1 MTSFRTYALAVTLA
15 AAGCNTPPPPESVPA
30 SRPCIAPELRER
42 IELSMVRQAQWQP
55 NLPLTGMVSY
65 DEEKVYRFVPLLSGV
80 VKQLNVKLGDR
91 VRKGQLLMEIQS
103 PELSAMATELEV
115 ARAQLAFAE
124 RKLQAEQQLRQSGVS
139 ADKDVLEAQSEAAA
153 ARSAIA
159 RITQAVSIYG
169 GSLEKGALLVRA
181 ALDGYIVEKNIVT
194 GAQVEAGQAPLFVL
208 SDLEEVWVQ
217 ANIYTGQ
224 LGEIEKGQ
232 SVQITTTAYPGKMF
246 EGRIDRLSGVF
257 DPEERVLKAIITLH
271 NRDLRLKPGMMVEV
285 NVRQSAASAA
295 AVPVSAAV
303 FDNNRFH
310 VLRYHSECEVDII
323 PVETAF
329 ETKDTL
335 YIRNGVAPGDT
346 IITRNPL
353 LIYAWLKDN

>member
-1 MTSFRTYALAVTLA
+1 MTSTKIYALAVLLA
-15 AAGCNTPPPPESVPA
+15 AAGCSNPQPESQPA
-30 SRPCIAPELRER
+30 TRRCIAPELRER
-42 IELSMVRQAQWQP
+42 IQLETIRQAHWQP
-55 NLPLTGMVSY
+55 NLPLTGMVGY
-65 DEEKVYRFVPLLSGV
+65 DEERVYRFVPLLSGV
-80 VKQLNVKLGDR
+80 VSQMNVKLGDR

-103 PELSAMATELEV
+103 PELSTMATELAT
-115 ARAQLAFAE
+115 ARAQLALAQ

-139 ADKDVLEAQSEAAA
+139 ADQDLLEAQAEAAA
-153 ARSAIA
+153 AQSAIA
-159 RITQAVSIYG
+159 RITKSAAIYG
-169 GSLEKGALLVRA
+169 GSLESGTLLVRA
-181 ALDGYIVEKNIVT
+181 ALDGYIVEKNVVA
-194 GAQVEAGQAPLFVL
+194 GAQVEAGQNPLFVL

-224 LGEIEKGQ
+224 LGEISKGQ
-232 SVQITTTAYPGKMF
+232 VARITTTAYPGKVF

-285 NVRQSAASAA
+285 AVQKAAEAVA

-310 VLRYHSECEVDII
+310 VLKYRNECEVDII

-335 YIRNGVAPGDT
+335 YIRKGVAPGDT